1 MLIVGAE
8 TLHRDCRSGDVS
20 DRYHACICQAVDV
33 GHPETCGRCHDEDR
47 EGRDTAM
54 IIVLAFPFALLWP
67 GALIAM
73 QM

>member
-1 MLIVGAE
+1 MMRTA
-8 TLHRDCRSGDVS
+8 R
-20 DRYHACICQAVDV
+20 A
-33 GHPETCGRCHDEDR
+33 
-47 EGRDTAM
+47 RDTAM